1 MIGSVDAALAA
12 QIKHYWF
19 DPTQGAFDSAN
30 SWQPIAVVDLDACPR
45 DANIDV
51 VPPLPVVGV
60 GNREHPLAAKL
71 DAVIEPPITAGQLIR
86 EVEKSP
92 HTAAVT
98 VQLLRVLEGM
108 PLEAALT
115 AESFAYGLL
124 QGSAEHA
131 SWLAKTR
138 ESLQP
143 SPPGTV
149 RIERRNSLLSVVIDR
164 PAASNAIDRHMRDL
178 LHEAFDLAAHDPTI
192 TAVRLRAVGK
202 AFCVGADLTEFGTT
216 LDPATAHL
224 IRARTLPALA
234 LARRAGIVDVH
245 VQGACVGAGL
255 EIAAFAARVSAAPNA
270 WFQLPELTMGLL
282 AGAGGCVS
290 VSRRIGR
297 QRAALMMLSGRRIDA
312 RTALR
317 WRLIDAIEDQLPIDD
332 GGAHVS

>member
-1 MIGSVDAALAA
+1 VDPTLAA
-12 QIKHYWF
+12 QVKEYLF
-19 DPTQGAFDSAN
+19 DPTRGSFDGTN
-30 SWQPIAVVDLDACPR
+30 SWQPIAIVDLDACPH
-45 DANIDV
+45 DASIHV
-51 VPPLPVVGV
+51 MPPFPVVGV
-60 GNREHPLAAKL
+60 GGRDHPLAARL

-86 EVEKSP
+86 QVEESP

-124 QGSAEHA
+124 QGSAEYA
-131 SWLAKTR
+131 SWLVKTR
-138 ESLQP
+138 ESSQSLP
-143 SPPGTV
+143 SGSV
-149 RIERRNSLLSVVIDR
+149 RIERRDSVLHVVLDR
-164 PAASNAIDRHMRDL
+164 PAASNAIDREMRDL
-178 LHEAFDLAAHDPTI
+178 LYQAFDLAAHDASI
-192 TAVRLRAVGK
+192 TKLQLRAAGK
-202 AFCVGADLTEFGTT
+202 AFCVGADLAEFGTT
-216 LDPATAHL
+216 VDPATAHL

-234 LARRAGIVDVH
+234 LARRADIVDVY

-255 EIAAFAARVSAAPNA
+255 EVAAFAARVSAAPNA

-317 WRLIDAIEDQLPIDD
+317 WRLIDAIEDQPAADD
-332 GGAHVS
+332 GGTHVV